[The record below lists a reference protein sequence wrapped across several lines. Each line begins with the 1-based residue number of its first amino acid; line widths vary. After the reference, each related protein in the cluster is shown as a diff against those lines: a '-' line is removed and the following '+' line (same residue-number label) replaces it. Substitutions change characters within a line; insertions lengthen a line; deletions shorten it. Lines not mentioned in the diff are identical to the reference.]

1 MVVELISVGT
11 EILLGNIVNTNAAYL
26 SEECAKLGL
35 SCYYQTVVGDNEE
48 RLTQTLE
55 LALTRSDIVILGGG
69 LGPTPDDLTKEVA
82 AKVCGKE
89 LRLDEKAKEDI
100 TKYFAKK
107 NVSIP
112 DNNWKQAMIPE
123 DSVVL
128 YNDNGTAPGV
138 IIEYGD
144 KRVVLLPGPPNELKP
159 MFEEQVKPYI
169 NNIVPEVIVS
179 KTVKICGIGE
189 SSVAKQVDDLIQNQ
203 TNPTIATYAKT
214 GEVHLR
220 ITAKAKDESQAKKLI
235 KPMIKDIKD
244 RFGNAIYSTDENQT
258 LEMTI
263 ADLLIANNLT
273 LSTVESCTGGLLAGR
288 IINVPGVSE
297 TYKSGYVTYS
307 NKAKRKCIGV
317 KKSSLEKYGAVSEQV
332 AKEMAIGAH
341 DVGKADVVVSTT
353 GIAGPDGGT
362 PEKPVGLVYIGCYVC
377 GKTAVREFHF
387 SGNRAKIRET
397 TVANALILLRE
408 CLLEYFSENTFGK
421 TDK

>member
-1 MVVELISVGT
+1 
-11 EILLGNIVNTNAAYL
+11 
-26 SEECAKLGL
+26 
-35 SCYYQTVVGDNEE
+35 
-48 RLTQTLE
+48 
-55 LALTRSDIVILGGG
+55 
-69 LGPTPDDLTKEVA
+69 
-82 AKVCGKE
+82 
-89 LRLDEKAKEDI
+89 
-100 TKYFAKK
+100 
-107 NVSIP
+107 
-112 DNNWKQAMIPE
+112 MIPE

>member
-11 EILLGNIVNTNAAYL
+11 ELLLGNIINTNAAYL
-26 SEECAKLGL
+26 SEECANLGL

-48 RLTQTLE
+48 RITQTLQ
-55 LALTRSDIVILGGG
+55 LALSRADIVIMGGG

-82 AKVCGKE
+82 AKVCNKK
-89 LRLDEKAKEDI
+89 LFLDEKAKKDIED
-100 TKYFAKK
+100 YFAKK
-107 NVSIP
+107 NVTIP
-112 DNNWKQAMIPE
+112 DNNWKQALIPE

-128 YNDNGTAPGV
+128 YNANGTAPGV
-138 IIEYGD
+138 IIEYGTQ
-144 KRVVLLPGPPNELKP
+144 KVILLPGPPNELKP
-159 MFEEQVKPYI
+159 MFENQVKPYI
-169 NNIVPEVIVS
+169 NELMPSIILS

-189 SSVAKQVDDLIQNQ
+189 SAVAKEIDDLIKDQ

-220 ITAKAKDESQAKKLI
+220 VTAKADNEVEAKKLI
-235 KPMIKDIKD
+235 KPMIKDIKE
-244 RFGNAIYSTDENQT
+244 RFGNAIYTTDVDT
-258 LEMTI
+258 SLEMII
-263 ADLLIANNLT
+263 AELLIANELT
-273 LSTVESCTGGLLAGR
+273 LATVESCTGGLLAGR

-307 NKAKRKCIGV
+307 NKAKRKCVGV

-341 DVGKADVVVSTT
+341 DVCKADVVISTT

-362 PEKPVGLVYIGCYVC
+362 AEKPVGLVYIGCYVC
-377 GKTAVREFHF
+377 GKTTVKEYHF
-387 SGNRAKIRET
+387 NGNRAKVRES
-397 TVANALILLRE
+397 TVAAALTLLRE

-421 TDK
+421 NKE